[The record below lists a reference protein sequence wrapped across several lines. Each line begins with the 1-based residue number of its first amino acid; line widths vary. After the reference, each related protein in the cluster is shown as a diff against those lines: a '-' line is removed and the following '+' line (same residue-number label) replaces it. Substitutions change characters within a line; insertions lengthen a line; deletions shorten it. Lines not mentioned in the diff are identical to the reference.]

1 MHPITCVDF
10 KGHHEKGS
18 RPRRRR
24 LRTAVAALGL
34 MAAATFG
41 GGRAEAVEPVTRGN
55 AYGEQISLKLQ
66 TLLATVQASSG
77 PLSTVSGENSPF
89 NKDASALSL
98 NVGLGPFGT
107 VLHTGLLLSH
117 TDSSS
122 PSQVSSNATV
132 HDLGISLVPVAPLL
146 TLHADEVRS
155 SAVIGGTCG
164 SALTATGSTTLVN
177 AGTGGTLGL
186 GLHIG
191 AAVAPN
197 TVLLDLLGIR
207 VVLNEQ
213 IVGGDGVTSRSLS
226 VNAIHISVQNTLLS
240 PLGRLMG
247 DIVIAH
253 SDAQVVCAPPPAP
266 QADLGVTL
274 AATPNPV
281 TVGQTL
287 TYTLN
292 VSNNGPSNATGVVLS
307 NVLPAGVSLVSAQPS
322 QGSCGGTTAV
332 SCSLGTLAV
341 GGSATVTI
349 QVIPNAAGSLTDTA
363 SATSA
368 VPDPNPANN
377 NASVTVNAIS
387 VPTPEADLALALAA
401 APDPVTVGQTLTYI
415 LNVSNQGPSN
425 ATGVVLSDVL
435 PAGVSLVS
443 AQPSQGS
450 CGGTTTVSCSL
461 GALAVGGNAT
471 VLIQVVP
478 NTAGSLTDTASVTSG
493 VADPNPANNNAS
505 ITVTAIPLLV
515 EADLALTLV
524 AAPDPVTVGQT
535 LTYTLSIS
543 NQGPSD
549 ATGVMLSDVLPD
561 GVSLVSAQPS
571 QGSCGG
577 ATTLSCSLGT
587 LAAGGNAAVLIQV
600 TPNTAGSLTDTASVT
615 SGVHDPDTANND
627 AAVTVNAINIP
638 GEADLSLILAPDPDP
653 VQVGQILTYYLDVA
667 NNGPS
672 DAIGVTLSNM
682 LPAGVSLISA
692 EPGQGSCGG
701 TTAISCFLDTIPAG
715 GDVLVVIQVTAD
727 TPGSLTDTASVTS
740 SVHDPDTSN
749 NDAAVTSTVT
759 GPEADLA
766 LTLTA
771 NPHPVLVGQALTY
784 TLSVS
789 NAGPFDA
796 TGVTLSD
803 VLPAGV
809 TLVSV
814 QPSQGSCEGTA
825 TLSCSLGA
833 LAVGEEASVV
843 VQILSPNQAGSIT
856 DTASVTSD
864 LSDPDLINNNAAVT
878 VIVYTGQEP
887 RSDLS
892 ITKEANAVRVS
903 VGAQFTYT
911 LTVSNAGPDD
921 AAGVVVTDP
930 LPSGLALVS
939 VTSTQGDCGG
949 TDTIT
954 CNLGTLANGASAE
967 VTITVEAESTGDLV
981 NQASVTSS
989 SADLDDSNNSGTA
1002 TVSVR
1007 PPS

>member
-1 MHPITCVDF
+1 MCPIICIDF
-10 KGHHEKGS
+10 KGYHESGS
-18 RPRRRR
+18 RPRGKW
-24 LRTAVAALGL
+24 LRMVVVALGL
-34 MAAATFG
+34 MAAATFAA
-41 GGRAEAVEPVTRGN
+41 GRAEAVEPVTRGN
-55 AYGEQISLKLQ
+55 AYGEQISLRLQ

-77 PLSTVSGENSPF
+77 PLSTVSGETSPF
-89 NKDASALSL
+89 NQDASALSV
-98 NVGLGPFGT
+98 NVGLGPYGT

-132 HDLGISLVPVAPLL
+132 HDLGLSLVPVAPLL

-177 AGTGGTLGL
+177 AGTGGALGL

-191 AAVAPN
+191 ASIAPN
-197 TVLLDLLGIR
+197 TVLLDVLGVR

-213 IVGGDGVTSRSLS
+213 IAGGDGVTSRSLS
-226 VNAIHISVQNTLLS
+226 VNAIHVSIQNTLLS
-240 PLGRLMG
+240 PLGRLTG

-253 SDAQVVCAPPPAP
+253 SDAQVVCAPPPVP
-266 QADLGVTL
+266 QADLAVTL
-274 AATPNPV
+274 AAAPNPV

-287 TYTLN
+287 TYTVN
-292 VSNNGPSNATGVVLS
+292 VSNN
-307 NVLPAGVSLVSAQPS
+307 
-322 QGSCGGTTAV
+322 
-332 SCSLGTLAV
+332 
-341 GGSATVTI
+341 
-349 QVIPNAAGSLTDTA
+349 
-363 SATSA
+363 
-368 VPDPNPANN
+368 
-377 NASVTVNAIS
+377 
-387 VPTPEADLALALAA
+387 
-401 APDPVTVGQTLTYI
+401 
-415 LNVSNQGPSN
+415 GPSN

-443 AQPSQGS
+443 AQPGQGS
-450 CGGTTTVSCSL
+450 CAGTVPVSCSL
-461 GALAVGGNAT
+461 GTLAVGGNASVVIQAIPNAPGSLTDTASVTSGVPDPNPVNNNASVTVDAVAVPTPEADLALTLAADPDPVTVGQTLTYTLNVSNNGPSDATGVVLSDTLPAGVSLISAHPSQGSCAGSAPVSCSLGTLPVGGNAT
-471 VLIQVVP
+471 VLIQVIP
-478 NTAGSLTDTASVTSG
+478 NTAGSLTDTASVTSN
-493 VADPNPANNNAS
+493 VNDPNTANNDAAV
-505 ITVTAIPLLV
+505 TVTAINVPG

-524 AAPDPVTVGQT
+524 A
-535 LTYTLSIS
+535 
-543 NQGPSD
+543 
-549 ATGVMLSDVLPD
+549 
-561 GVSLVSAQPS
+561 
-571 QGSCGG
+571 
-577 ATTLSCSLGT
+577 
-587 LAAGGNAAVLIQV
+587 
-600 TPNTAGSLTDTASVT
+600 
-615 SGVHDPDTANND
+615 
-627 AAVTVNAINIP
+627 
-638 GEADLSLILAPDPDP
+638 DPDP
-653 VQVGQILTYYLDVA
+653 VEEGQILTYYLDVV

-672 DAIGVTLSNM
+672 DAIGVTLSNA

-701 TTAISCFLDTIPAG
+701 TTAISCSLGTVPAG
-715 GDVLVVIQVTAD
+715 GDVLIVIQVTAD
-727 TPGSLTDTASVTS
+727 TPGSLTDTASVSS

-749 NDAAVTSTVT
+749 NGAAVTSTVT

-803 VLPAGV
+803 ALPAGV

-814 QPSQGSCEGTA
+814 QPSQGSCAGTS
-825 TLSCSLGA
+825 TLSCSLGTI
-833 LAVGEEASVV
+833 AVGGDASVV
-843 VQILSPNQAGSIT
+843 IQIVPNQAGNIT
-856 DTASVTSD
+856 DTASVTGD
-864 LSDPDLINNNAAVT
+864 LSDPDLTNNNAAVT

-892 ITKEANAVRVS
+892 LTKQASAVRVS
-903 VGAQFTYT
+903 AGAQFTYV

-921 AAGVVVTDP
+921 AADVVVTDP
-930 LPSGLALVS
+930 LPPGLTLIS
-939 VTSTQGDCGG
+939 VTSSQGDCGG

-967 VTITVEAESTGDLV
+967 VTLTVESDSVGDLV

-989 SADLDDSNNSGTA
+989 SADLNDSNNSGTA